1 MCKIKNFLCIRV
13 RDSKA
18 LKLRLKARQ
27 QTREDQTGN
36 DYPIYIYN
44 FAHIMEHLLKV
55 MFQASFFDMH
65 STIFLPALL

>member
-1 MCKIKNFLCIRV
+1 MCKIKNFFCIRV

-36 DYPIYIYN
+36 DYPIYI
-44 FAHIMEHLLKV
+44 
-55 MFQASFFDMH
+55 
-65 STIFLPALL
+65 